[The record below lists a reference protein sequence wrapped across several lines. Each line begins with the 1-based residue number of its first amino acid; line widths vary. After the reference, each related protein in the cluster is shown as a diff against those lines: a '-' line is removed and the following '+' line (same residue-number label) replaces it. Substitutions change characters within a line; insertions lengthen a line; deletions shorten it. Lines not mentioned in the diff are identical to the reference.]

1 MTPDKSKHKNTT
13 NKTSKLVIPAFYA
26 KNAHDISITGLGAID
41 GSGAYWRP
49 VKRSKVSSS
58 EWKQYT
64 QMGGII
70 SEKGDIW
77 YPYNLKNVPSLTDSP
92 EEEAN
97 TRADLI
103 RFEHCER
110 VLFQDITVQNSPRFH
125 VHPCYCKDVSV
136 LGVTVRCPWN
146 AQNGDAI
153 DLSNCNRCL
162 ITECTIDAGDD
173 GICLKSGSGKNGV
186 LAGPCKDILV
196 EDNTV
201 IHAHGGFVIG
211 SDASGGVQNVV
222 VRNNRF
228 MGTDTGLRFK
238 TSYGRGGATA
248 NIYISNIVMT
258 DIRDQAIVFEASY
271 SNNQVGQEDKHV
283 GATDFAP
290 DFKDI
295 HIEKVTCRGC
305 KTGILAKGDEGLIHD
320 IDIKNSVI
328 FYIKQ
333 PTEIEKTCQLDVS
346 NVTFKTFVLDMW

>member
-1 MTPDKSKHKNTT
+1 
-13 NKTSKLVIPAFYA
+13 
-26 KNAHDISITGLGAID
+26 
-41 GSGAYWRP
+41 
-49 VKRSKVSSS
+49 
-58 EWKQYT
+58 
-64 QMGGII
+64 MGGII
-70 SEKGDIW
+70 SANGEIW
-77 YPYNLKNVPSLTDSP
+77 YPYNLKNAPSLTKSP

-97 TRADLI
+97 ARADLI
-103 RFEHCER
+103 RVEHCER

-153 DLSNCNRCL
+153 DLSNCTRCL
-162 ITECTIDAGDD
+162 VTECTIDAGDD
-173 GICLKSGSGKNGV
+173 GICLKSGTGKTGV
-186 LAGPCKDILV
+186 EAGPCKDILV

-248 NIYISNIVMT
+248 NIFISNIVMT
-258 DIRDQAIVFEASY
+258 DIKEQAIVFEASY
-271 SNNQVGQEDKHV
+271 SNKQIGQKDNLV
-283 GATDFAP
+283 GATDYAP

-295 HIEKVTCRGC
+295 HIEHIKCRGC
-305 KTGILAKGDEGLIHD
+305 KTGIVAKGDEGLIHD

-328 FYIKQ
+328 FYIKKA
-333 PTEIEKTCQLDVS
+333 TEIQETCKLDVS
-346 NVTFKTFVLDMW
+346 NVTFKTFEMEMW